1 MWAFS
6 NGSVKDTLSSDISW
20 VFLFLSQ
27 NHQMKTKLSFSLE
40 EDSQRSFMRL
50 GNVYLPWSFFYSL
63 KLGNNCS
70 LVTCYGI
77 EYHLLSW
84 KKAMN
89 SFFFKL
95 RCISIVWQKWG
106 KSMHCRQIHFVFV
119 FSCRDDIPLTVV
131 LTFCSEGDNISDA
144 VNLFLYLN
152 AWLKMVPKEKVRD

>member
-1 MWAFS
+1 M
-6 NGSVKDTLSSDISW
+6 
-20 VFLFLSQ
+20 
-27 NHQMKTKLSFSLE
+27 
-40 EDSQRSFMRL
+40 
-50 GNVYLPWSFFYSL
+50 
-63 KLGNNCS
+63 GNNCS

-84 KKAMN
+84 KKVMN
-89 SFFFKL
+89 SFFFL
-95 RCISIVWQKWG
+95 IEV
-106 KSMHCRQIHFVFV
+106 HFNCLTKMREINALLSNPFYVFV

>member
-50 GNVYLPWSFFYSL
+50 GNVYLPWSFFYRL
-63 KLGNNCS
+63 KMGNNCS

-84 KKAMN
+84 KKVMN
-89 SFFFKL
+89 SFFFNWGAFQLSDKNEGNQ
-95 RCISIVWQKWG
+95 CIVVKSI
-106 KSMHCRQIHFVFV
+106 
-119 FSCRDDIPLTVV
+119 
-131 LTFCSEGDNISDA
+131 
-144 VNLFLYLN
+144 LFLFLV
-152 AWLKMVPKEKVRD
+152 AEMTSLWLWY